1 MLGMVMIDFGFL
13 AIAGLGML
21 PLEMWQSFRPLSAA
35 GAPPSA
41 GTPPST
47 GITKAKPKLA

>member
-1 MLGMVMIDFGFL
+1 MLAMVLIDFGFL
-13 AIAGLGML
+13 GIAGLGML
-21 PLEMWQSFRPLSAA
+21 PLHMWQSFRPLSSL
-35 GAPPSA
+35 APPPP